1 MADERVE
8 VTLKVPAD
16 VTLGQLYVTD
26 DTEIVAVDGD
36 NESDEE
42 SLSERFS
49 EARGELKM
57 AKAVGSTSLE
67 EGDHAIDDR
76 GPTPSAEKNT
86 VRVVEVTDD
95 RIDEHAVGSS
105 DESVYEYNDRAYP
118 ASDRVVR
125 AVYPHMN
132 TDKVYSF
139 PASRLRQT

>member
-1 MADERVE
+1 MADDSVE
-8 VTLKVPAD
+8 VTLNVPAD
-16 VTLGQLYVTD
+16 VTLEQLFVTE

-36 NESDEE
+36 YESDKE

-57 AKAVGSTSLE
+57 TKAVGSTSFE
-67 EGDHAIDDR
+67 EGDYAIDDR

-86 VRVVEVTDD
+86 VRIVEVTDD

-105 DESVYEYNDRAYP
+105 DQSVYEYNDRAYP

-125 AVYPHMN
+125 AEYPHLN
-132 TDKVYSF
+132 TEKVFSF
-139 PASRLRQT
+139 PASRLREV